1 MNGLVWIQTMSLVPA
16 RLLTHNFMFPPPRA
30 HMSSTQALPALI
42 AALAQEQLDRQV
54 LLERARWVSLE
65 MKEKETELTKEM
77 KEKERE
83 LTKEMKEKERELTKV
98 KMEMK
103 DQELELKLEVKE
115 KEMEL
120 TKEMKE
126 KETELTKEMKEKERE
141 LTKEMKEK
149 ETELTKVKM
158 EMKDQELELKLEVK
172 DKEKELEKGKN
183 ALLKERTA
191 KDKEV
196 EMLKNLNLRLLKVEG
211 DVTLRA
217 AIGKSCR
224 NFGKRTSV
232 VINFY
237 SGGSQLSLFPF
248 THNTPTHRIFSG
260 NLRSAGP

>member
-1 MNGLVWIQTMSLVPA
+1 
-16 RLLTHNFMFPPPRA
+16 
-30 HMSSTQALPALI
+30 MSSTQALPALI
-42 AALAQEQLDRQV
+42 AALAEEQLDRQV

-65 MKEKETELTKEM
+65 MKEKET
-77 KEKERE
+77 
-83 LTKEMKEKERELTKV
+83 
-98 KMEMK
+98 
-103 DQELELKLEVKE
+103 
-115 KEMEL
+115 
-120 TKEMKE
+120 
-126 KETELTKEMKEKERE
+126 E

-224 NFGKRTSV
+224 NFGKRASV

>member
-1 MNGLVWIQTMSLVPA
+1 
-16 RLLTHNFMFPPPRA
+16 
-30 HMSSTQALPALI
+30 MSSTQALPALI
-42 AALAQEQLDRQV
+42 AALAEERLDRQV

-65 MKEKETELTKEM
+65 KEKETKEM
-77 KEKERE
+77 KEKER
-83 LTKEMKEKERELTKV
+83 
-98 KMEMK
+98 
-103 DQELELKLEVKE
+103 
-115 KEMEL
+115 
-120 TKEMKE
+120 
-126 KETELTKEMKEKERE
+126 
-141 LTKEMKEK
+141 
-149 ETELTKVKM
+149 ELTKVKM

-224 NFGKRTSV
+224 NFGKRASV

>member
-1 MNGLVWIQTMSLVPA
+1 
-16 RLLTHNFMFPPPRA
+16 
-30 HMSSTQALPALI
+30 MSSTQALPALI
-42 AALAQEQLDRQV
+42 AALAEERLDRQV

-83 LTKEMKEKERELTKV
+83 LTKV

-115 KEMEL
+115 KELEV
-120 TKEMKE
+120 KE
-126 KETELTKEMKEKERE
+126 KEL
-141 LTKEMKEK
+141 
-149 ETELTKVKM
+149 
-158 EMKDQELELKLEVK
+158 
-172 DKEKELEKGKN
+172 ELEKGKN
-183 ALLKERTA
+183 ELLKERTA

-224 NFGKRTSV
+224 NFGERTSV

-237 SGGSQLSLFPF
+237 LGGSQLSLFPF